1 MRGIR
6 HVLRTLFVGSIVLA
20 PLPVAGD
27 DADSAIAFWSV
38 QRRGANC
45 QNERVTPEYWRA
57 ARAARLDFIR
67 LVPDGWPSK
76 DRDFL
81 IGNTDAFDTLN
92 VADLAV
98 LRSVLDD
105 AHAQNVRV
113 VLTMF
118 SLPGSRWRQNN
129 GDRDDLRLWTHP
141 EFRGQACSFW
151 RQLARSLRG
160 HPAVV
165 AWNPLNEPHPER
177 VFAGAGLDSAARARA
192 YEKARGTPADLDAF
206 NREIV
211 AAIRSVDPTT
221 PILLDGGSYA
231 SPEGLT
237 RLEPVA
243 DAAILYAFHD
253 YGPRDYGVFRV
264 NRGRFAYPGRMPP
277 DWNRGDAEE
286 RLDRVATWARRH
298 QVSPSRIV
306 AGEFGVDRRVPGAVE
321 YLTDSV
327 GRLEA
332 RGWHWAFY
340 AFRPD
345 GWSGLDY
352 EMGTAPIGAAY
363 WKAVESGTDAETLK
377 RRGSNPLW
385 DVLSRA
391 LASPRRVAV
400 YGDRPRSISS
410 RPRHRSS
417 RTAGRDRPPC
427 RGTPR
432 RRAGWN
438 DGLRDSPSRRRPRPG
453 RWLP

>member
-1 MRGIR
+1 MREKR
-6 HVLRTLFVGSIVLA
+6 SVRRVLWTVFVGAILLA
-20 PLPVAGD
+20 PLPVAGA
-27 DADSAIAFWSV
+27 DADSALAFWSV

-45 QNERVTPEYWRA
+45 QNERVTAEYWRA

-81 IGNTDAFDTLN
+81 IGNADAFDTLN

-105 AHAQNVRV
+105 ADAESVRV

-141 EFRGQACSFW
+141 EFRGQACRFW

-177 VFAGAGLDSAARARA
+177 TFGVSDRDRA
-192 YEKARGTPADLDAF
+192 YQKARGTPADLDAF

-211 AAIRSVDPTT
+211 AAIRSVDPST

-253 YGPRDYGVFRV
+253 YGPRDYGVFRI
-264 NRGRFAYPGRMPP
+264 NRGRFAYPERMPA
-277 DWNRGDAEE
+277 DWKPGFAEE
-286 RLDRVATWARRH
+286 RLDEVAAWARRH

-306 AGEFGVDRRVPGAVE
+306 AGEFGVDRRVAGAAKFLEDAVA
-321 YLTDSV
+321 
-327 GRLEA
+327 RLEA

-345 GWSGLDY
+345 GWRGLDY

-377 RRGSNPLW
+377 RRGPNPLW

-391 LASPRRVAV
+391 LASPRRAAI
-400 YGDRPRSISS
+400 YGDRRSGAAGINSRPHPRS
-410 RPRHRSS
+410 P
-417 RTAGRDRPPC
+417 RTADCDR
-427 RGTPR
+427 
-432 RRAGWN
+432 
-438 DGLRDSPSRRRPRPG
+438 LPG
-453 RWLP
+453 RG

>member
-1 MRGIR
+1 MRAMHRSRQPIR
-6 HVLRTLFVGSIVLA
+6 PTLRTLFVGAIVLA
-20 PLPVAGD
+20 PWPVAGD
-27 DADSAIAFWSV
+27 EADSAPAFWSV

-57 ARAARLDFIR
+57 VRAARLDFVR
-67 LVPDGWPSK
+67 LIPDGWPSE

-81 IGNTDAFDTLN
+81 IGNADAFDTLN
-92 VADLAV
+92 VADLEV
-98 LRSVLDD
+98 LRRVLDD
-105 AHAQNVRV
+105 AHAQGVRV

-141 EFRGQACSFW
+141 EFRGQASEFW
-151 RQLARSLRG
+151 RQVARSLRG

-177 VFAGAGLDSAARARA
+177 AFGLTGRDTAALSVA
-192 YEKARGTPADLDAF
+192 YETARGTPADLDAF
-206 NREIV
+206 NREMV

-221 PILLDGGSYA
+221 PIMLEGGTYA

-253 YGPRDYGVFRV
+253 YGPRDYGTFRV
-264 NRGRFAYPGRMPP
+264 NRGRFAYPERMPP
-277 DWNRGDAEE
+277 DWRPGSAEQ
-286 RLDRVATWARRH
+286 RLDRVAAWARRH
-298 QVSPSRIV
+298 EVGPSRIV
-306 AGEFGVDRRVPGAVE
+306 VGEFGVDRRVAGAPRFLEDAVQ
-321 YLTDSV
+321 
-327 GRLEA
+327 RLEA

-363 WKAVESGTDAETLK
+363 WKAVESGTDAESFK
-377 RRGSNPLW
+377 RRGPNPLW

-391 LASPRRVAV
+391 LASPRRVAA
-400 YGDRPRSISS
+400 YGDRR
-410 RPRHRSS
+410 
-417 RTAGRDRPPC
+417 
-427 RGTPR
+427 
-432 RRAGWN
+432 
-438 DGLRDSPSRRRPRPG
+438 
-453 RWLP
+453 